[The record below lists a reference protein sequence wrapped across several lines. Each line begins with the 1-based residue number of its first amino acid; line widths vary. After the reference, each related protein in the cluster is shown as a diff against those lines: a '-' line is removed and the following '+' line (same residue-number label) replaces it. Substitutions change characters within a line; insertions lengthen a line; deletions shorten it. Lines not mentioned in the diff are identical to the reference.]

1 MLGYVI
7 MMTNKAICGDQSK
20 QRNKYPKRRRERREK
35 RTGYVG
41 TVGRLSKR
49 RGEKFK
55 K

>member
-1 MLGYVI
+1 

-20 QRNKYPKRRRERREK
+20 QRNNYPKRRRERREK

-41 TVGRLSKR
+41 TVPVGRLSKR